1 LFIRGIHGSEVAMP
15 VELCGSSALFA
26 PVPTVP
32 GAIPMTSRWTAL
44 LHVLK
49 TLSVAWGDYNRRN
62 FVRR

>member
-1 LFIRGIHGSEVAMP
+1 
-15 VELCGSSALFA
+15 
-26 PVPTVP
+26 
-32 GAIPMTSRWTAL
+32 MTSRWTAL